1 MKTIIKK
8 ISAREILDSR
18 GNPTVE
24 AAVGLADGSV
34 GKAAVPSGASTG
46 AHEVVELRDGAKRYG
61 GKGVLRAVKNVNTI
75 ISKLLVSQDVLNQ
88 REIDKKMIEADGT
101 DNKKKL
107 GANAILSVSMACA
120 RVAAISQNQPLY
132 RYIRKAFSLK
142 ENNWRMPVATM
153 NVINGGR
160 HADNNLSIQEF
171 MIVPIHKQ
179 MRERIRMGSEV
190 FHSLA
195 SILREKGYNTA
206 VGDEGGFAPDLVNN
220 EQALKLLVKA
230 IEASGY
236 VPGKNVFLAMD
247 VAASEFY
254 RNGKYYFVNQKQSSS
269 ADKMIRILDSWLK
282 KYPII
287 SVEDPLAE
295 DDWENW
301 AVLTKKMKK
310 DISVVGDDLFVTNV
324 LRIEKGVRE
333 KVANAVLIKL
343 NQIGTLSEAI
353 DAIYLAK
360 KNNYKVSIS
369 HRSGETADTFIAD
382 LAVAVNAEFIK
393 TGSMSRSERVEK
405 YNRLMEIEDEI

>member
-24 AAVGLADGSV
+24 AAVVLADGSV

-301 AVLTKKMKK
+301 AVLTKK
-310 DISVVGDDLFVTNV
+310 
-324 LRIEKGVRE
+324 
-333 KVANAVLIKL
+333 
-343 NQIGTLSEAI
+343 
-353 DAIYLAK
+353 
-360 KNNYKVSIS
+360 
-369 HRSGETADTFIAD
+369 
-382 LAVAVNAEFIK
+382 
-393 TGSMSRSERVEK
+393 SRRPPKFRCE
-405 YNRLMEIEDEI
+405 

>member
-171 MIVPIHKQ
+171 MIVPLGAPTFK
-179 MRERIRMGSEV
+179 EALRMATEV
-190 FHSLA
+190 FHNLK
-195 SILREKGYNTA
+195 SILHDKNLSTA
-206 VGDEGGFAPDLVNN
+206 VGDEGGFAPAV
-220 EQALKLLVKA
+220 
-230 IEASGY
+230 
-236 VPGKNVFLAMD
+236 
-247 VAASEFY
+247 
-254 RNGKYYFVNQKQSSS
+254 SSS
-269 ADKMIRILDSWLK
+269 REMRPSLLESDWAIIRRRRPPS
-282 KYPII
+282 
-287 SVEDPLAE
+287 
-295 DDWENW
+295 
-301 AVLTKKMKK
+301 
-310 DISVVGDDLFVTNV
+310 G
-324 LRIEKGVRE
+324 
-333 KVANAVLIKL
+333 
-343 NQIGTLSEAI
+343 
-353 DAIYLAK
+353 
-360 KNNYKVSIS
+360 
-369 HRSGETADTFIAD
+369 RSGRAR
-382 LAVAVNAEFIK
+382 
-393 TGSMSRSERVEK
+393 RSGLDAGNFAPQMLGGR
-405 YNRLMEIEDEI
+405 RHDGDEICLAQAALGRALLQVAFGAEVQHRRVGGRERKLAAGQP